1 MEQDDEARITAVKL
15 ISRGLITPGEAA
27 RLAGVSRQL
36 VNYWIRRKG
45 VQWQDRYYDRI
56 GKVWRKELMR
66 HR

>member
-1 MEQDDEARITAVKL
+1 MEQDDEARTAAIRL

-27 RLAGVSRQL
+27 KLAGVSRQL
-36 VNYWIRRKG
+36 VNYWLRRGK
-45 VQWQDRYYDRI
+45 VQWHDRYHDRI